1 MDAFV
6 AWLQTTSLSQAIVMN
21 TWVWPACETIH
32 FIGLALVLG
41 IVGFFDL
48 RLMGFFRRVPVAAAR
63 DLMPF
68 AVIGFALNLITGLIF
83 LIGQPQQYAHNIA
96 WWFKFGFLVAA
107 GLNALFFETLVG
119 SRVMGVGAGE
129 RTPTAAK
136 VVGFVSIVSWLGVLY
151 FGRMLPFIGDAF

>member
-6 AWLQTTSLSQAIVMN
+6 AWLQTTSISQAIVLN

-32 FIGLALVLG
+32 FIGLALVIG
-41 IVGFFDL
+41 IVGFFDV

-68 AVIGFALNLITGLIF
+68 AMAGFVFNLVTGVIF
-83 LIGQPQQYAHNIA
+83 LIGQPQQYAHNLS
-96 WWFKFGFLVAA
+96 WWLKVGCLGIA
-107 GLNALFFETLVG
+107 GLNALLFETLVG
-119 SRVMGVGAGE
+119 PGVLAVGAGE
-129 RTPTAAK
+129 DTPVTAK
-136 VVGFVSIVSWLGVLY
+136 VVGLVSLASWLGVLY